1 MKYLKHIWG
10 GESPLWKAFWIY
22 FIGGYFTLSAVNLVL
37 AGIWVDVLKLES
49 FEMLTIILFVVL
61 LTFLLS
67 SFIVIKRNS
76 KNSKWRGWI
85 WIAQSV
91 LFLAVIRSF
100 YSLYIV
106 FTKYL
111 PEINQMKNF

>member
-1 MKYLKHIWG
+1 MIFLKNIWG

-61 LTFLLS
+61 LIFLLS
-67 SFIVIKRNS
+67 SFIVIKMNS

-91 LFLAVIRSF
+91 VFLAVIRSF